1 MARITF
7 SLLTALILCS
17 LAAFALAQE
26 QEVIVT
32 PVDPP
37 IEVYRGDNFRYDV
50 TTINHADTTVRIDGW
65 TGLTLPDGSHYG
77 PLWKR
82 YNVPFLGDSTVTFY
96 NVFQRVPN
104 YAYLG
109 QYNFIFYIGD
119 FPAITDSSY
128 FDFTVIEGLAGESG
142 GWDVHE
148 WGEVE
153 PVGASSS
160 ILSNYPNPFN
170 ATTDIHF
177 FLNSDQAV
185 NLEVYDILGR
195 RVTALIEN
203 TFCEAGY
210 HSIAWDASA
219 HASGVYFYK
228 LTAGENVFTKRMT
241 LLK

>member
-1 MARITF
+1 MARIAF
-7 SLLTALILCS
+7 SLLTALIVCS
-17 LAAFALAQE
+17 LAVFALAQE
-26 QEVIVT
+26 QEVTIT
-32 PVDPP
+32 PNDPP
-37 IEVYRGDNFRYDV
+37 IEVYQGGNFRYDI
-50 TTINHADTTVRIDGW
+50 TTTNHADTTVRIDGW

-82 YNVPFLGDSTVTFY
+82 HNVPFLGDSTVTFY
-96 NVFQRVPN
+96 NVYQGVPN

-119 FPAITDSSY
+119 FPVITDSSY
-128 FDFTVIEGLAGESG
+128 FEFTVIEGLAGESG
-142 GWDVHE
+142 GWEIHE

-153 PVGASSS
+153 QICASTLN
-160 ILSNYPNPFN
+160 LSNYPNPFN

-177 FLNSDQAV
+177 FLNSDRVV
-185 NLEVYDILGR
+185 NLDVYDILGR
-195 RVTALIEN
+195 RVSTLIEN
-203 TFCEAGY
+203 TSYNAGY

-228 LTAGENVFTKRMT
+228 LAAGEAISTGRMT